1 MTPHPA
7 RPVPQGAD
15 PQLAGM
21 LGPLLDYLTE
31 PDAESAPK
39 PNGSPPSVSADH
51 RPSCQSGA
59 VTTTTTT
66 CGEITAELVD
76 IAEAEKITKWLLRA
90 GHQRAADALLN
101 DYPGPP
107 STLHVN

>member
-1 MTPHPA
+1 MTDPTTLDWA
-7 RPVPQGAD
+7 QGYRPF
-15 PQLAGM
+15 
-21 LGPLLDYLTE
+21 
-31 PDAESAPK
+31 
-39 PNGSPPSVSADH
+39 
-51 RPSCQSGA
+51 
-59 VTTTTTT
+59 TT